1 MIVVDAGRVA
11 TRDEDLGEHV
21 LGSASQYEDSGRTS
35 SGQKQLD
42 CDIELFAGEVEP
54 LMSLLGHEPVSLG
67 SARVAVTE
75 DEWEQYCG
83 RRVFA
88 ATIASDAR
96 TGADA
101 LQSTSCSKPIG
112 GSRKPDQW

>member
-11 TRDEDLGEHV
+11 TRDEDLCEHL
-21 LGSASQYEDSGRTS
+21 LGSASQYEDSGCAS

-67 SARVAVTE
+67 SERVAVA
-75 DEWEQYCG
+75 DDAWEQ
-83 RRVFA
+83 
-88 ATIASDAR
+88 
-96 TGADA
+96 
-101 LQSTSCSKPIG
+101 
-112 GSRKPDQW
+112 